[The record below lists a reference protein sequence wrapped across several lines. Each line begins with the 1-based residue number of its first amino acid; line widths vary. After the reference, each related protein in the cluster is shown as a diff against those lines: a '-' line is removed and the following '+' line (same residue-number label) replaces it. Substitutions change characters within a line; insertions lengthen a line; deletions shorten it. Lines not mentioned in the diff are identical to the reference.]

1 MDKKMMKKNLFIF
14 YITHQDNLP
23 SILQRGILSHHK
35 AEDIPDSNRIYD
47 ESIVSRRKE
56 RITPDGKSLWDFANF
71 YFNPRNPMMYRVYC
85 CENKDVVVLRIN
97 LSVFNDA
104 KYVSVGNAAV
114 NISEIYDVKT
124 GIAKIQT
131 PEIWKML
138 NADSWGAG
146 EGKRLIMSELLVPE
160 RVSPNKIETVYA
172 RNMENADKIK
182 EKIKGARHVVPEP
195 NLFFGNN
202 RVHNLS
208 GTNITLIDGDMF
220 FSKMQTLTI
229 SVNTVGVMGAGLASR
244 AKENFPSLYVK
255 FQETCRNKKL
265 STKTPYLY
273 KENYSYDE
281 HMADE
286 PNTLT
291 EKPNDEK
298 WFLLFATKEHW
309 RYPSKM
315 EYIGNGLQ
323 WLVENAKKDNIR
335 SLALPALGCG
345 LGGLPWHTVGP
356 KMCQYLHKLEIP
368 CEIYLPREANIP
380 DDQLS
385 KEFLLGL

>member
-1 MDKKMMKKNLFIF
+1 
-14 YITHQDNLP
+14 
-23 SILQRGILSHHK
+23 
-35 AEDIPDSNRIYD
+35 
-47 ESIVSRRKE
+47 
-56 RITPDGKSLWDFANF
+56 
-71 YFNPRNPMMYRVYC
+71 
-85 CENKDVVVLRIN
+85 
-97 LSVFNDA
+97 
-104 KYVSVGNAAV
+104 
-114 NISEIYDVKT
+114 
-124 GIAKIQT
+124 
-131 PEIWKML
+131 
-138 NADSWGAG
+138 
-146 EGKRLIMSELLVPE
+146 
-160 RVSPNKIETVYA
+160 
-172 RNMENADKIK
+172 
-182 EKIKGARHVVPEP
+182 
-195 NLFFGNN
+195 
-202 RVHNLS
+202 
-208 GTNITLIDGDMF
+208 
-220 FSKMQTLTI
+220 MQTLTI

-255 FQETCRNKKL
+255 FQEICRNKKL

-273 KENYSYDE
+273 KEDYSYDA

-315 EYIGNGLQ
+315 EYIKDGLQ
-323 WLVENAKKDNIR
+323 WLVENAKKENIR

-368 CEIYLPREANIP
+368 CEIYLPREASIP